1 MAFVHS
7 PWSLSGLESNATE
20 QDRALTR
27 HIIRVAF
34 QRYRH
39 ELRGF
44 VAECVSLVVVPCALF
59 AVPCAQATRPRPN
72 HDERTLGRPA
82 ALPDDRPDRGARVP
96 DVSNGSP
103 LSEEGGIEPQHDACG
118 LIVPLGGMFPAIAAH
133 WQHQ

>member
-44 VAECVSLVVVPCALF
+44 VAEYVSVVLVHVPRF

-82 ALPDDRPDRGARVP
+82 ALPDDRSDRGARVP
-96 DVSNGSP
+96 DVSMARRSVKREASN
-103 LSEEGGIEPQHDACG
+103 HKTTR
-118 LIVPLGGMFPAIAAH
+118 AA
-133 WQHQ
+133 